1 VGIMMW
7 TGLAGGGVLAQV
19 THPPVSPP
27 GGSLYGPR
35 MTPPASSGQQEGPS
49 NPCAQATRL
58 LTRQMEWHRRIDEGI
73 RKIHDAVRQMDETVL
88 EGLEEEIAEMERAHR
103 ELEDASES
111 CRSYVAR
118 LQLLTPCDQIP
129 YLEEALS
136 GAQALLS
143 ATVDLSIKQSMVL
156 PGLMNVQMMP
166 GVGGYPWSLPWGT
179 GGGFTWTPAGV
190 TPVVPWGLNQAG
202 TSPKPC
208 SGCSRRGPN
217 VRPFSSAF
225 PDVFLR
231 SLPCFRPSLSG
242 NREIKNTAGDDLAV
256 FLLLSQTRR
265 RPATVRILG

>member
-1 VGIMMW
+1 MNDMKTGRPAGNPVRNRGRNAVRVLVGIMMW
-7 TGLAGGGVLAQV
+7 TGLAGGGVLAQA
-19 THPPVSPP
+19 TLPPVSPP

-35 MTPPASSGQQEGPS
+35 MTPPASSGEQEGPS
-49 NPCAQATRL
+49 KPCAQATRL

-166 GVGGYPWSLPWGT
+166 GVGGYPGSLPWGT

-190 TPVVPWGLNQAG
+190 TPVDSMGLEPNRHITETLQRLQQARSECAAGQQRVP
-202 TSPKPC
+202 
-208 SGCSRRGPN
+208 
-217 VRPFSSAF
+217 
-225 PDVFLR
+225 
-231 SLPCFRPSLSG
+231 
-242 NREIKNTAGDDLAV
+242 
-256 FLLLSQTRR
+256 
-265 RPATVRILG
+265 